1 MPLGTRGYSG
11 GLPRS
16 QDPGC
21 IAIVRPQL
29 AGICMAGKKRR
40 LKIALIGY
48 GAISQTLFDVFRE
61 KKPPIDIVGVL
72 VRPGRAAD
80 VRKAVGRKVEVVE
93 ALPALLKLKPDVVVE
108 AASQEAVRDWG
119 ETILKKGIDLM
130 VIATGAYGDPKLFA
144 RHVKAAEKGG
154 ARLRLPSGA
163 IAGLDGLL
171 AMRLGRLDRV
181 KYVSIKP
188 PHAWTGTPA
197 ETEFDLPSISQPTV
211 IFRGKPADAGR
222 LYPKNANLAVTVA
235 LCGAGLDRTEIELV
249 ADPTLPAGTNASRLE
264 IVGDSGEIR
273 MERLGRAMPDNPK
286 TGVLTALT
294 MADDLMKIVRASDW

>member
-1 MPLGTRGYSG
+1 
-11 GLPRS
+11 
-16 QDPGC
+16 
-21 IAIVRPQL
+21 
-29 AGICMAGKKRR
+29 MAKTKRLR
-40 LKIALIGY
+40 IALIGY
-48 GAISQTLFDVFRE
+48 GAISQTLFDLFRE

-72 VRPGRAAD
+72 VRPGRA
-80 VRKAVGRKVEVVE
+80 KETQKKVGRKVVVVE
-93 ALPALLKLKPDVVVE
+93 SLKALLKLEPDVVVE

-119 ETILKKGIDLM
+119 ETILKKGIDFM
-130 VIATGAYGDPKLFA
+130 VIATGAYGDPSLFR
-144 RHVKAAEKGG
+144 RHVKAAEKSG

-171 AMRLGRLDRV
+171 AMRLGKLERV

-197 ETEFDLPSISQPTV
+197 ETEFDLPAIKTPTV
-211 IFRGKPADAGR
+211 IFRGKAADAGR

-249 ADPTLPAGTNASRLE
+249 ADPTLPPGTNASRLE
-264 IVGDSGEIR
+264 VVSDSGELK

-294 MADDLMKIVRASDW
+294 MADDLLKIVRSSDW

>member
-1 MPLGTRGYSG
+1 
-11 GLPRS
+11 
-16 QDPGC
+16 
-21 IAIVRPQL
+21 
-29 AGICMAGKKRR
+29 MAKKKR

-48 GAISQTLFDVFRE
+48 GAISQTMVDLFRA

-72 VRPGRAAD
+72 VRPGRIGAT
-80 VRKAVGRKVEVVE
+80 RKQVGAKVAVVDTLK
-93 ALPALLKLKPDVVVE
+93 ALLKLKPDVVVE
-108 AASQEAVRDWG
+108 AASQQAVRDWG
-119 ETILKKGIDLM
+119 EEILKKGIDFM
-130 VIATGAYGDPKLFA
+130 VIATGAYGDPKLWKS
-144 RHVKAAEKGG
+144 HVRAAEKSG

-171 AMRLGRLDRV
+171 AMRLGTLTKV

-197 ETEFDLPSISQPTV
+197 ETEFDLPSIKEPTV

-235 LCGAGLDRTEIELV
+235 LCGAGLEHTEIELV
-249 ADPTLPAGTNASRLE
+249 ADPTLPPGTNASRLE
-264 IVGDSGEIR
+264 VVSDSGE
-273 MERLGRAMPDNPK
+273 MTMQRLGRAMPDNPK

-294 MADDLMKIVRASDW
+294 MADDLLKIVRSSDW

>member
-1 MPLGTRGYSG
+1 
-11 GLPRS
+11 
-16 QDPGC
+16 
-21 IAIVRPQL
+21 
-29 AGICMAGKKRR
+29 MAKKRKR

-48 GAISQTLFDVFRE
+48 GAISQTLFDVFRD

-72 VRPGRAAD
+72 VRPGR
-80 VRKAVGRKVEVVE
+80 VRETQKKVGRKVAVVDS
-93 ALPALLKLKPDVVVE
+93 LKALLKLEPEIVVE
-108 AASQEAVRDWG
+108 AASQQAVREWG
-119 ETILKKGIDLM
+119 ETILRKGFDLM
-130 VIATGAYGDPKLFA
+130 VIATGAYGDPKLYKK
-144 RHVKAAEKGG
+144 HIKAAEKSG

-171 AMRLGRLDRV
+171 AMRLGKLERV

-188 PHAWTGTPA
+188 PHAWSGTPA
-197 ETEFDLPSISQPTV
+197 ETEFDLPAIKQPTV
-211 IFRGKPADAGR
+211 IFRGTPADAGR

-235 LCGAGLDRTEIELV
+235 LCGAGLDHTDIELV

-264 IVGDSGEIR
+264 VVGDSGELK